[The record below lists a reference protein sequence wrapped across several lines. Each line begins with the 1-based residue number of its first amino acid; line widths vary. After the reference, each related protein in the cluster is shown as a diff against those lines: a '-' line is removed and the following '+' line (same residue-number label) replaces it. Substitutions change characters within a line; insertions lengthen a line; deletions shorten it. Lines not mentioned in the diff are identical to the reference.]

1 MLNRKAAQQQGHIL
15 TVRPHQRHAALNFL
29 GATLGETAQKR
40 LLQVLNAHEGRMFK
54 RALAHARK
62 DGGFVGE
69 PHVLRTVRQPRI
81 GATQLGE

>member
-1 MLNRKAAQQQGHIL
+1 MLNRKAAQQQGHVL

-40 LLQVLNAHEGRMFK
+40 LLQVLDAHEGRVFE
-54 RALAHARK
+54 RALTHACE
-62 DGGFVGE
+62 DGGLVGE
-69 PHVLRTVRQPRI
+69 PHVLRTVRQPSV